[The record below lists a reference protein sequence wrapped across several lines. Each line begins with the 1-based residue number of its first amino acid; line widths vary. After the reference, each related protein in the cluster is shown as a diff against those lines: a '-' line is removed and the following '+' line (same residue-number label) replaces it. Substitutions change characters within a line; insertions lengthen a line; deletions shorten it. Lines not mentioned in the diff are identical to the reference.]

1 MTNFLG
7 RLAARQIAPG
17 RGLRPRSVSRFAAP
31 EAEAAAE
38 PRPLLVAPAQ
48 AAKPPSAAAIAQST
62 APMPEQA
69 DLQAAQG
76 SADAIEPRGLRSEP
90 RAPDPGSPTEP
101 PQRPLPAG
109 ETDTTDIDRPR
120 NGRSGAVAVAAHAAA
135 PSPGHPRHPSPLVPR
150 EIVRARETTT
160 QHTAAAARSAVA
172 TVPAAAERADEP
184 VVRITIGRIE
194 VRAADPAPAREKR
207 PPARPKTM
215 SLDEYLDRRH
225 GPRR

>member
-31 EAEAAAE
+31 ESEVAADA
-38 PRPLLVAPAQ
+38 PSLLVAPAP
-48 AAKPPSAAAIAQST
+48 AAKPPSAAANAQST

-69 DLQAAQG
+69 DLQAAHG
-76 SADAIEPRGLRSEP
+76 SADAIEPRGLHSEP
-90 RAPDPGSPTEP
+90 RAPDPGSRTEP

-109 ETDTTDIDRPR
+109 ETDTTDIEGSG

-135 PSPGHPRHPSPLVPR
+135 PAPGRPRHPSPLVPR

-160 QHTAAAARSAVA
+160 QHTAVAARSAVA
-172 TVPAAAERADEP
+172 TVPAAAETADEP

-194 VRAADPAPAREKR
+194 VRAAAPAPAREKR
-207 PPARPKTM
+207 HPARPKTM

>member
-7 RLAARQIAPG
+7 RLAERQIAPG

-31 EAEAAAE
+31 ESEALAEAPA
-38 PRPLLVAPAQ
+38 LLVAPAG
-48 AAKPPSAAAIAQST
+48 ASPASAAAIAQST
-62 APMPEQA
+62 VPMPDQA
-69 DLQAAQG
+69 DLQAAHG
-76 SADAIEPRGLRSEP
+76 SADAIEPGALHPEP
-90 RAPDPGSPTEP
+90 RAPDPVSRTEP
-101 PQRPLPAG
+101 PQRPLRTG
-109 ETDTTDIDRPR
+109 ETDTTAIERPG
-120 NGRSGAVAVAAHAAA
+120 NGRSGAVAVTAHATA
-135 PSPGHPRHPSPLVPR
+135 PAPGHPRHPAPLVPR

-160 QHTAAAARSAVA
+160 QHTAVAARSAVA
-172 TVPAAAERADEP
+172 TVPAAAAAADEP

-194 VRAADPAPAREKR
+194 VRAAAPTPARENR